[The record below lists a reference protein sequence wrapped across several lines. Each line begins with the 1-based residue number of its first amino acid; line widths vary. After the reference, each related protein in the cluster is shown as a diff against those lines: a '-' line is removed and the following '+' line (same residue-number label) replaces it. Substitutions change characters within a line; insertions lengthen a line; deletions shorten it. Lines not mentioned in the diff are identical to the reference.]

1 MPEFT
6 SFYKM
11 YHILSYTVIH
21 TDTDVSIYSFYNFS
35 FCFYSD
41 VSVFYSDVAMWC
53 VLCIKTLKVI
63 Q

>member
-41 VSVFYSDVAMWC
+41 VSVFYSDVAM
-53 VLCIKTLKVI
+53 
-63 Q
+63 